1 MHIYA
6 HFTASVDPLPAL
18 LKNNEYLPPMRA
30 FPGPAA
36 RLQQLFQ
43 RFTACTTIR
52 CVLTRVHRSLS
63 ILADARPDRLCVPAY
78 VCLLL
83 LSCLLLQGAER
94 FACSSGSRASRSA
107 ASRRRAH
114 SACLRRARL
123 QRRTVPLYA
132 TATAPQVLP
141 RRSRLHRDRGVP
153 LQARRGPA
161 AESRAR
167 APRPGGPRK
176 IGTSRRAVG
185 PCPRE
190 KCFICI
196 GAV

>member
-63 ILADARPDRLCVPAY
+63 ILADARPDRLCVPAN

-83 LSCLLLQGAER
+83 LSCLLLQGTER
-94 FACSSGSRASRSA
+94 FAWPQRVAGQPLGRVASESA
-107 ASRRRAH
+107 QRLSPPRPSPTPDSAPIRH
-114 SACLRRARL
+114 SN
-123 QRRTVPLYA
+123 RT
-132 TATAPQVLP
+132 T
-141 RRSRLHRDRGVP
+141 S
-153 LQARRGPA
+153 PA
-161 AESRAR
+161 API
-167 APRPGGPRK
+167 APA
-176 IGTSRRAVG
+176 S
-185 PCPRE
+185 
-190 KCFICI
+190 
-196 GAV
+196 